1 MTDPSDSGSPQG
13 DLQEIIRRYDRL
25 SADINAAEKI
35 RRVKERTMIALLAIG
50 VVLIVVMGFG
60 MVKLFQIAENSQKA
74 AEQSARTAATIED
87 CTVPA
92 GSCYRD
98 GSKRTGGAVGNIL
111 KGQVAVAECLKEV
124 ESSTEV
130 QACMDRKLNVSPK
143 P

>member
-1 MTDPSDSGSPQG
+1 MTDPSDLGTPRH
-13 DLQEIIRRYDRL
+13 DLQEIIRRYDKL

-50 VVLIVVMGFG
+50 VVLIVVMGAG
-60 MVKLFQIAENSQKA
+60 MWKLFQIAEDSQRA

-87 CTVPA
+87 CTVPT

-124 ESSTEV
+124 ASAAEV
-130 QACMDRKLNVSPK
+130 QACMDRKLAPK